1 MGKIKRSLIASFLNT
16 GAVETPKY
24 SLIGDGVTE
33 QTISYNPQTSD
44 ETYIHQDSGNTD
56 IESYKPTINNPMT
69 AIKGDEVFEY
79 VDDIRVKRKVL
90 NEAVTDVVIVYL
102 YKDAIGSVYPAE
114 KNQCAVQIDDFG
126 GAGGESAK
134 LNFTLNLQGDP
145 IQGTFDPKTK
155 TFTPSSGE
163 DA

>member
-16 GAVETPKY
+16 GTAEAPKY
-24 SLIGDGVTE
+24 SLIGEGVTE
-33 QTISYNPQTSD
+33 QTISYNPQTSE

-79 VDDIRVKRKVL
+79 VDEVRMKRKVL
-90 NEAVTDVVIVYL
+90 DEAVTDVVIVYL
-102 YKDAIGSVYPAE
+102 YKEATGGAYPAE

-145 IQGTFDPKTK
+145 IRGTFDPSAK
-155 TFTPSSGE
+155 TFTPDSTEG
-163 DA
+163 A